1 MVVKMDSLISGIG
14 SFIKMIIYVGI
25 IIIAFGAYSYNKL
38 QRFGQGVKS
47 ANATVLTV
55 IQKRADLVNKLMDI
69 AKEYGN
75 HEKLVHITLSNNL
88 VDTFK
93 ESTAAIANVNSM
105 ATNYPELKANSAYQ
119 QLMEQI
125 NVVEGELQKKRE
137 SYNHVT
143 QIYNSERLQ
152 LPTVLF
158 AGFLGFK
165 EALYFDFDNLQAIN
179 EFKTD
184 DGQLLKDMLSTA
196 SAKAMDITQKG
207 LDKVQSKLEK
217 GSDSESKHQ

>member
-1 MVVKMDSLISGIG
+1 MDSLISGIG
-14 SFIKMIIYVGI
+14 SFIKIIIYI
-25 IIIAFGAYSYNKL
+25 TTIIAAFCAYSYNKL
-38 QRFGQGVKS
+38 QRCGQGVKS

-75 HEKLVHITLSNNL
+75 HEKLVHIILSNNL

-105 ATNYPELKANSAYQ
+105 AANYPELKANVAYQ
-119 QLMEQI
+119 QLMDQI
-125 NVVEGELQKKRE
+125 NAVECELQHKRE
-137 SYNHVT
+137 FYNHAT
-143 QIYNSERLQ
+143 ETYNSERLQ
-152 LPTVLF
+152 IPSVLF

-165 EALYFDFDNLQAIN
+165 EAPYFDFDNLQAIK

-184 DGQLLKDMLSTA
+184 DGQLLKDMLSSAA
-196 SAKAMDITQKG
+196 SKAMNITQKG
-207 LDKVQSKLEK
+207 LDKLQ
-217 GSDSESKHQ
+217 GP

>member
-1 MVVKMDSLISGIG
+1 MGNLISEIG
-14 SFIKMIIYVGI
+14 SVIKMIIYIAI
-25 IIIAFGAYSYNKL
+25 IITAFGAYSYNKL

-93 ESTAAIANVNSM
+93 ESTAALANVNSM
-105 ATNYPELKANSAYQ
+105 AASYPELKANAAYQ
-119 QLMEQI
+119 QLMNQI
-125 NVVEGELQKKRE
+125 NAVEGELQHKRE
-137 SYNHVT
+137 NYNNVT
-143 QIYNSERLQ
+143 QTYNSEILQ
-152 LPTVLF
+152 IPTVLL
-158 AGFLGFK
+158 AKFLGFK
-165 EALYFDFDNLQAIN
+165 EAPYFDFDNLEAIK

-184 DGQLLKDMLSTA
+184 DGQLLKEMLSNA
-196 SAKAMDITQKG
+196 SSKAMDITQRG
-207 LDKVQSKLEK
+207 IDKVQTKLQK
-217 GSDSESKHQ
+217 GTDNEIKHQ